1 MSVVNTLHCFL
12 HRLLPG
18 IHAARLQALMDAVE
32 AGLSGASL
40 SITRLGQAL
49 SGDAFI
55 KHKIKRMDRLVG
67 NPHLTSERLHLYAA
81 MSSWLLKSLPMPIVL
96 IDWSPLPNSKPT
108 TVACLATCRRA

>member
-12 HRLLPG
+12 QHLLPG
-18 IHAARLQALMDAVE
+18 MHAVRLQALMAAVE

-40 SITRLGQAL
+40 SITALGQAL
-49 SGDAFI
+49 SGEAFI

-67 NPHLTSERLHLYAA
+67 NPHLATERLPLYAA

-96 IDWSPLPNSKPT
+96 VDWSPLPDDQS
-108 TVACLATCRRA
+108 